1 MTEVLEETDDFKDSD
16 MTDILPKSKLFK
28 DFVSLALDKDISEIT
43 KEDMEEF
50 KYIGILYNGEYDEI
64 EIKYSFGDYYANDNS
79 YNELMDSIYYSKNN
93 RLSLSDLNYFTGL
106 TELEIEYGEI
116 QKGDISNLKKLRSYT
131 GRETLKE
138 ISQILNPKQMWHLC
152 LQGGADDLEGIEV
165 YESLEELVINR
176 GELTDISPI
185 TRLSNLY
192 YLTLRDCENIE
203 DFSPLQEM
211 IGLESLEIQSDKL
224 KNIDFVK
231 DMPFLQ
237 YLEVTDS
244 QIKSIEPLRDNTS
257 IIFIELSENEELED
271 YSVLNTLLN
280 LEVLMLDMGTSKA
293 TPDLSNLTNLR
304 RLKLES
310 TTDTDCLSSLSNL
323 ETLYLKYTNIT
334 NPSAISQMKNLV
346 SLNMEQIRGEYE
358 NLGFLK
364 GLTSLG
370 YLDISHNEFYYDIS
384 DVFHIPNLE
393 RLYIDDCVFE
403 LDTQNIPELL
413 SLKYFSMDDAR
424 MVENS
429 IVETDGFMTNIYYDD
444 VSFKDELEFL
454 TKFPNLE
461 YLELCGDELDSVDIF
476 LPLTHLQCLVID
488 DNDIVSL
495 APLEVLEDL
504 YLIYCADNE
513 IEDYGNLKES
523 AYVIE

>member
-1 MTEVLEETDDFKDSD
+1 
-16 MTDILPKSKLFK
+16 
-28 DFVSLALDKDISEIT
+28 
-43 KEDMEEF
+43 
-50 KYIGILYNGEYDEI
+50 
-64 EIKYSFGDYYANDNS
+64 
-79 YNELMDSIYYSKNN
+79 
-93 RLSLSDLNYFTGL
+93 
-106 TELEIEYGEI
+106 
-116 QKGDISNLKKLRSYT
+116 
-131 GRETLKE
+131 
-138 ISQILNPKQMWHLC
+138 
-152 LQGGADDLEGIEV
+152 
-165 YESLEELVINR
+165 
-176 GELTDISPI
+176 
-185 TRLSNLY
+185 
-192 YLTLRDCENIE
+192 
-203 DFSPLQEM
+203 
-211 IGLESLEIQSDKL
+211 
-224 KNIDFVK
+224 
-231 DMPFLQ
+231 
-237 YLEVTDS
+237 
-244 QIKSIEPLRDNTS
+244 
-257 IIFIELSENEELED
+257 
-271 YSVLNTLLN
+271 
-280 LEVLMLDMGTSKA
+280 MLDMGTSKA

-454 TKFPNLE
+454 TKFPKLE